1 VVDRLILAE
10 KVTPDSVKIYS
21 TWENVAPHESGDAF
35 ST

>member
-1 VVDRLILAE
+1 LVDRLVLVE
-10 KVTPDSVKIYS
+10 KVTPDSVKMIS